1 MLAHKDGLL
10 DLRLLHA
17 PVLAHLND
25 SLTVLLGNH
34 AFVLHLFH
42 LFLDALVIAL
52 LQSHDFSGTFLSLF
66 DLLPCLHLL
75 LFEQSNTV
83 GQKLRIPLD
92 TKKEKGAFTK

>member
-10 DLRLLHA
+10 DLGFLNVS
-17 PVLAHLND
+17 VLAHLND

-34 AFVLHLFH
+34 LFVLHLFH

-52 LQSHDFSGTFLSLF
+52 FKSHDFPGAFLSLF
-66 DLLPCLHLL
+66 NLLPGLHLF
-75 LFEQSNTV
+75 LFEKRNTV
-83 GQKLRIPLD
+83 GQELCIPLD